1 MVEKEGERR
10 GWRRPLLY
18 GGLKRGKARPE
29 RGEGNPDQGRDVRE
43 SATQPRR
50 RRRHGNAGKDG
61 ARQTAAVD
69 ASAASARSYT
79 LPAIAPVTC
88 GSVAVD
94 VSRCLRVVV
103 DVNACRVPRMDGFQK
118 LLKLVS

>member
-1 MVEKEGERR
+1 MRLVEEEGERR
-10 GWRRPLLY
+10 GWRRPFLY

-61 ARQTAAVD
+61 ARPMAPVD
-69 ASAASARSYT
+69 ASAASARSYAT
-79 LPAIAPVTC
+79 GYCTGYLWQC
-88 GSVAVD
+88 GSRRQQVF
-94 VSRCLRVVV
+94 
-103 DVNACRVPRMDGFQK
+103 ACRC
-118 LLKLVS
+118 